1 MWQDIEQ
8 ALVEYKKCVE
18 EYKNYN
24 KDYAKKEY
32 LYRTALSKKLVEL
45 RVAGE
50 KVTHLA
56 DIARGIPEIAKLRFD
71 RDIAEGLKKS
81 AEEGINYYK
90 HYIRVL
96 EGQLNREWGAG
107 KFTP

>member
-1 MWQDIEQ
+1 MWQDVEQ
-8 ALVEYKKCVE
+8 ALNDLHKCLEEYKK
-18 EYKNYN
+18 YN
-24 KDYAKKEY
+24 KDYAVKER
-32 LYRTALSKKLVEL
+32 LYRIALSKKLVEL
-45 RVAGE
+45 RAAGE

-90 HYIRVL
+90 IRVRVL
-96 EGQLNREWGAG
+96 EGQLNREWGAS
-107 KFTP
+107 KF

>member
-1 MWQDIEQ
+1 MWQDVEQ
-8 ALVEYKKCVE
+8 ALNDLQKCLEEYKK
-18 EYKNYN
+18 YN
-24 KDYAKKEY
+24 KDYAVKER
-32 LYRTALSKKLVEL
+32 LYRVALSKKLVEL
-45 RVAGE
+45 RAAGE

-90 HYIRVL
+90 IRVRVL
-96 EGQLNREWGAG
+96 EGQLNREWGAS
-107 KFTP
+107 KF